1 MIILIQGHKIC
12 FTVNRFSK
20 GFSVKSRECVS
31 RIRDT
36 RLAHRKL
43 RQFNC
48 TIHKIGVMNIRNVPF
63 ALQLL
68 GPVVPLLLLP
78 KACKV

>member
-1 MIILIQGHKIC
+1 MHSQPHISHNIC
-12 FTVNRFSK
+12 LTVNRFSK

-31 RIRDT
+31 RILDT

-43 RQFNC
+43 LQFNC
-48 TIHKIGVMNIRNVPF
+48 TVQKICVKNIRNVPF

-68 GPVVPLLLLP
+68 GPVVPLGLLP
-78 KACKV
+78 KAF